1 MFLHLGTGGWLYQ
14 EGGNSSEIKGGS
26 PSLGCPSQSN
36 FQEGGSEGLLGG
48 LLDRGKGHGMSQVLV
63 QSLRPMAPPMNGGLK
78 EMTLAIFD
86 SNRKHTKQ
94 FTQEFTLYRMVNQ
107 DSPTIC
113 NTYTQTVLALSFM
126 QGPTINNWV
135 LQQIE
140 RLYVKCNRDT
150 INRIVLTYQTDD
162 KWLWMDF
169 SLNFHYTFTN
179 TTSEQCAYGEL
190 ANCFIGS

>member
-1 MFLHLGTGGWLYQ
+1 
-14 EGGNSSEIKGGS
+14 
-26 PSLGCPSQSN
+26 
-36 FQEGGSEGLLGG
+36 
-48 LLDRGKGHGMSQVLV
+48 
-63 QSLRPMAPPMNGGLK
+63 MNGGLK

-94 FTQEFTLYRMVNQ
+94 FTQEFTLHRMVNQ